1 MNEPRSLSKRPT
13 SAKRILGLPSGW
25 WFAVVAVALLA
36 VALIVA
42 STLIPSVG
50 RINKRVQESKAETLI
65 AELVRAIE
73 RYHLEYGRYPVDTS
87 TVDLTVESNGRF
99 LAALSGDLS
108 ERSSGGWNPDGSVF
122 FPVTRFEGKTVD
134 KSSQVDYWGNLY
146 RIRIDADGNGRI
158 EDPETQSPRE
168 GSILIWSA
176 GPDKKE
182 ETWDDNLKS
191 WND

>member
-1 MNEPRSLSKRPT
+1 MNEPRSLSSRPT

-25 WFAVVAVALLA
+25 RIAVVAVALLTVA
-36 VALIVA
+36 VIVA

-50 RINKRVQESKAETLI
+50 RINKRVQESKAEILA
-65 AELVRAIE
+65 AELLRATE
-73 RYHLEYGRYPVDTS
+73 RYHLDYGRYPVVTS
-87 TVDLTVESNGRF
+87 TVDVTTESNGRF
-99 LAALSGDLS
+99 LAALSGDVS
-108 ERSSGGWNPDGSVF
+108 EQSAGGWNPDGTVF
-122 FPVTRFEGKTVD
+122 FPVTSFRGKTAD

-146 RIRIDADGNGRI
+146 RIRIDADGNGTI
-158 EDPETQSPRE
+158 EDPETKLPRE